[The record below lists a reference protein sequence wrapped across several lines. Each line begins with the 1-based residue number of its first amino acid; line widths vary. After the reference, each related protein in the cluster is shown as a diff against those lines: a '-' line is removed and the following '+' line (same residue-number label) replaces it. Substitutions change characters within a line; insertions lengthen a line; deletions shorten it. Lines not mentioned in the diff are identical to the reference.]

1 MYLDFIDVVTITW
14 EMIMRATFVSF
25 ITFFWTVGPT
35 FNIFRI
41 MSILHGFICH
51 APWYSLIWVIIRAC
65 FVCPSLVFEWKNTGA
80 ILIDSTYG
88 FFACFLKTW
97 ILNHNTFNHYY
108 CNTQLIVENDIFYMY
123 ITPCV
128 EGTIAQDMTTKWWL
142 LIFSF
147 SEIVTLAESRVIANS
162 IKHIAS

>member
-35 FNIFRI
+35 FNILCI
-41 MSILHGFICH
+41 MSNLHGFICH
-51 APWYSLIWVIIRAC
+51 APGYPFIWVIIRAC

-80 ILIDSTYG
+80 ILIDSTYSL
-88 FFACFLKTW
+88 FYFFLKTL
-97 ILNHNTFNHYY
+97 ILSHNTLNHFY
-108 CNTQLIVENDIFYMY
+108 CNTQLIVENSILYIY

-128 EGTIAQDMTTKWWL
+128 EGTIAQDMTTKRWL

-147 SEIVTLAESRVIANS
+147 SEIVTLAKSRVIANS

>member
-1 MYLDFIDVVTITW
+1 MYLDFIDVVMITW
-14 EMIMRATFVSF
+14 KMIMRATFVGF

-88 FFACFLKTW
+88 FFACFWKTR
-97 ILNHNTFNHYY
+97 ILSHNTLNHFY
-108 CNTQLIVENDIFYMY
+108 CSNIN
-123 ITPCV
+123 
-128 EGTIAQDMTTKWWL
+128 WL
-142 LIFSF
+142 LK
-147 SEIVTLAESRVIANS
+147 IAYFY
-162 IKHIAS
+162 ICILLHV

>member
-1 MYLDFIDVVTITW
+1 
-14 EMIMRATFVSF
+14 MIMRASFVSF

-35 FNIFRI
+35 FNILCI

-97 ILNHNTFNHYY
+97 ILSHNTLNHFY
-108 CNTQLIVENDIFYMY
+108 CNTKLIVENSIFLYMY

-147 SEIVTLAESRVIANS
+147 SEIVTFAKSRVIANS
-162 IKHIAS
+162 IKHIAR